1 MKVHVPQD
9 YVVGRC
15 WCIHLVLSVFLI
27 FTLSMTAVMGALSH
41 TRPTSARNLE
51 LGFSSAFQLRYFIA
65 EAQIAKPPAPE
76 LVSHFLN
83 YFSSCK
89 ESLVLQY

>member
-15 WCIHLVLSVFLI
+15 RCIHLVLSVFLI

-41 TRPTSARNLE
+41 TRPTSARN
-51 LGFSSAFQLRYFIA
+51 
-65 EAQIAKPPAPE
+65 
-76 LVSHFLN
+76 
-83 YFSSCK
+83 
-89 ESLVLQY
+89 